1 MFNELKENTNRQPNK
16 RRQMLPEQN
25 ENVNKVVEAIKKSQ
39 TENPRLKND
48 NEWKHSL
55 SGFNSRFAQ
64 AEEPVK
70 LKNMSFIINKSEKL
84 KKKIR
89 GKRTYVMSNSF

>member
-1 MFNELKENTNRQPNK
+1 
-16 RRQMLPEQN
+16 MLPEQN

-84 KKKIR
+84 KKK
-89 GKRTYVMSNSF
+89 